1 MVQHYIYLLI
11 FIGLFSAS
19 KAQDFKVISGPM
31 LGHFTNTSQHFW
43 MMLQSSE
50 RKSQEQSL
58 PNFNSYLNNYFK
70 EKGQSI
76 QTITDCRYLNKGRVI
91 VSGILNC
98 QKQSIAKYY
107 YFFLVSLSELVGE
120 MIVSKRRHQFRLP
133 AY

>member
-1 MVQHYIYLLI
+1 
-11 FIGLFSAS
+11 
-19 KAQDFKVISGPM
+19 M

-76 QTITDCRYLNKGRVI
+76 QTITDCRYLKKGRVI

-98 QKQSIAKYY
+98 QKQSIAKQNWS
-107 YFFLVSLSELVGE
+107 FLIGSCAFPYPFAVWSGRKKE
-120 MIVSKRRHQFRLP
+120 IIR
-133 AY
+133 